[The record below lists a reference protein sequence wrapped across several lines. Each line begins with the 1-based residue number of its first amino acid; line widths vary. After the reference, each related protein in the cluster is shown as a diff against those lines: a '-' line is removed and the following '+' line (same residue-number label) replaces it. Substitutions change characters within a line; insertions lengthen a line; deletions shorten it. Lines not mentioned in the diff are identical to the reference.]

1 MFSIFFTVPSQL
13 GRRMSMVDPLGFRGV
28 ATHFL
33 HRVAPGFTGRVRG
46 RTWFPILCWAA
57 QVLAEKETEHGY
69 GSDEEPRV
77 QIRRRRAS
85 MATLER
91 ALRLA
96 AMLTG
101 EIKDGPG
108 WRYGNRVQWWERN
121 RKDQIR
127 TTYREAD
134 KPPFFSSRSSEIASN
149 ALGCLRR
156 SLERHVLF
164 FPSENRFSGGAVDVL
179 PSHRYRPTDRGRELA
194 QAFEQ
199 DLRSL
204 RADVSRLEEWGLYP
218 DRIGRRFKNDQE
230 RETALKKM
238 APAIPVLPD
247 GQFDRERFGRS
258 AACMDRLF
266 QAERDPL
273 FPDEGGCGP
282 MPATVVAFQA
292 HPDAHPV
299 DVFAAVAGDD
309 PWSKRLRD
317 ANATLSVLM
326 GHRVDGAPSLFE
338 ILGQCF
344 VAGAVQAFPHGAL
357 DCPKFEQKYAGFAP
371 DDMRAAYPR
380 VRSAYLRAWDTL
392 QTSEKHP
399 SMGFLPR
406 VESVVTESVDHFNEW
421 LEEAA
426 ELSFEKVL
434 DLHLDMPRFRDG
446 RVLPLVER
454 DAGGAFL
461 DEAFPWSSVEIPVS
475 EGESGHES
483 DISDTEE
490 AFAESEA
497 DEAADAGRYLITD
510 YWRTAIIARRV
521 LLGQGN

>member
-1 MFSIFFTVPSQL
+1 
-13 GRRMSMVDPLGFRGV
+13 MVDPLGFRGV

-57 QVLAEKETEHGY
+57 QVLAEKEAEHGY

-77 QIRRRRAS
+77 QIRQRRAS

-96 AMLTG
+96 AMLTA

-108 WRYGNRVQWWERN
+108 WRYGNRVRWWERH
-121 RKDQIR
+121 RKDQIG
-127 TTYREAD
+127 TTYHKPD
-134 KPPFFSSRSSEIASN
+134 GPPFFSSRSSEIANN

-156 SLERHVLF
+156 SLERHVLYV
-164 FPSENRFSGGAVDVL
+164 PSEKRLGGGDVEVL
-179 PSHRYRPTDRGRELA
+179 SNHRYRPTDRGRELA
-194 QAFEQ
+194 QAYEQ

-204 RADVSRLEEWGLYP
+204 RVDVSRLEEWGLFP

-230 RETALKKM
+230 RETILRKM

-266 QAERDPL
+266 QTERDPL
-273 FPDEGGCGP
+273 FPDVGGRGP
-282 MPATVVAFQA
+282 MPATVAAFQA
-292 HPDAHPV
+292 HADAHPV
-299 DVFAAVAGDD
+299 DAFAAVTGDD

-317 ANATLSVLM
+317 ANAVLSVLM
-326 GHRVDGAPSLFE
+326 GRRLDGAPSLFE
-338 ILGQCF
+338 ILGQTF
-344 VAGAVQAFPHGAL
+344 VAGAAQAFPNGAL
-357 DCPKFEQKYAGFAP
+357 DCPKFAQKYGGFAP

-380 VRSAYLRAWDTL
+380 VRSAYRRAWDTL
-392 QTSEKHP
+392 QASENHP

-406 VESVVTESVDHFNEW
+406 VESVVTESVEHFNGW
-421 LEEAA
+421 LEETA
-426 ELSFEKVL
+426 ELSLEKVL
-434 DLHLDMPRFRDG
+434 ELHLGMPRFRNG
-446 RVLPLVER
+446 RVLPLVEL

-461 DEAFPWSSVEIPVS
+461 DEAFPWSGVEPPAS
-475 EGESGHES
+475 QGESGHES
-483 DISDTEE
+483 DISDGED
-490 AFAESEA
+490 ALAESEEN
-497 DEAADAGRYLITD
+497 EAEESDAEEEGDGGRYLITD
-510 YWRTAIIARRV
+510 YWWTAIIARRV
-521 LLGQGN
+521 LLGQEN